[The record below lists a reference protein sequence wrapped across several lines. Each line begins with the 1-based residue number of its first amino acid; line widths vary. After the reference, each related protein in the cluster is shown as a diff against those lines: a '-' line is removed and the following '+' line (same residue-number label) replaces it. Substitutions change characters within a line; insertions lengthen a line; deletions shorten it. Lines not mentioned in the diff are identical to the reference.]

1 MNALAGLMNP
11 AAIGQQVTNAFEQG
25 QQKRRETDSRNALA
39 AYATNPNEETL
50 NANAQYNPQ
59 MVIQERERMAQREA
73 QQQQAKREQ
82 MGTMRKLLGH
92 AKQNPMQALQ
102 AAQNMG
108 LDTSGIPQPNDP
120 GFQPWVDEQ
129 LFIMDALEKPEG
141 EKVLSTGGKIAA
153 DAGLQPGTPEFTAFV
168 KDYAIAQLSKP
179 YTGGQGET
187 RLYTPTLGGGGQV
200 QGGPQPGAVEDGYRF
215 KGGDPADPASWEQ
228 MGGQTAQPSATFS
241 GSFRGLSGEQV
252 TSTYRDPAK
261 NRAVGGVANSFH
273 TRKDAQGRPLAR
285 DSVPPAGMGM
295 ADYAAQLR
303 RMNPD
308 MDVINEGDHVHMEP
322 RG

>member
-1 MNALAGLMNP
+1 MNALSSVQLMNP
-11 AAIGQQVTNAFEQG
+11 AAIGQQVTNAFEMG

-50 NANAQYNPQ
+50 NANAQFNPQ
-59 MVIQERERMAQREA
+59 MVIQERSRLA
-73 QQQQAKREQ
+73 QQQAQQAQAKREQ
-82 MGTMRKLLGH
+82 MGTMRKLLSH

-102 AAQNMG
+102 AAQGMG
-108 LDTSGIPQPNDP
+108 LDISQIPQPNDP

-153 DAGLQPGTPEFTAFV
+153 DAGLQPGTAEFTAFV
-168 KDYAIAQLSKP
+168 KDYAIANLAKP
-179 YTGGQGET
+179 YTDGQGAT
-187 RLYTPTLGGGGQV
+187 RLYTPELGGGGQV
-200 QGGPQPGAVEDGYRF
+200 QGAVAF
-215 KGGDPADPASWEQ
+215 DPNEWEVETT
-228 MGGQTAQPSATFS
+228 GGQTGAPSATFS
-241 GSFRGLSGEQV
+241 GSFRGLGGERV
-252 TSTYRDPAK
+252 TSTYRDPAR

-285 DSVPPAGMGM
+285 DSVPPAGMSM
-295 ADYAAQLR
+295 DDYAAQLR
-303 RMNPD
+303 RMNPN

-322 RG
+322 KG